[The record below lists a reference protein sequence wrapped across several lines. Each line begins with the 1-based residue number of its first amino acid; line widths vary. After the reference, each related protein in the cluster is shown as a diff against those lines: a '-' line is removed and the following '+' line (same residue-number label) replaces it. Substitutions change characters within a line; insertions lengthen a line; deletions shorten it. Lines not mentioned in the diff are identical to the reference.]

1 MQKLSRSNMSNQAN
15 TQPLLTRDMIR
26 ESDTALWRLFLR
38 INPARLDVLLLGPES
53 VETSVIF
60 HSVELGAPN
69 CQALEEAIYDNPLLL
84 SDFGQVIVTFDTA
97 NFALIPAECV
107 ELKEEIARTLMP
119 SERSADDF
127 ELFGVETGVEQLMM
141 VRVERDVMKFLRRT
155 FAQATYGHVLAVD
168 VTYLNHVNQNGD
180 CCRTYGL
187 CTAHDELAVVSFR
200 PDGRACYINGFTDVV
215 PDDVAY
221 YMLAARSQAGGG
233 QLVVGGE
240 LSRRNAASEA
250 LRRVESEVLP
260 ITLSED
266 LLQLCRMAPQA
277 PLDLLFAT
285 QL

>member
-1 MQKLSRSNMSNQAN
+1 MMSNPVKI
-15 TQPLLTRDMIR
+15 QPLLTRDLIR
-26 ESDTALWRLFLR
+26 ESDTTLWRLFLR

-53 VETSVIF
+53 VETSVIY
-60 HSVELGAPN
+60 HSVELGAPD
-69 CQALEEAIYDNPLLL
+69 CQSLEEAIYDNPLLL
-84 SDFGQVIVTFDTA
+84 SDFGQVIVTFDTP
-97 NFALIPAECV
+97 NFALMPAECGEV
-107 ELKEEIARTLMP
+107 QEQIAAALMP

-127 ELFGVETGVEQLMM
+127 EYFSVEAGADQLMV
-141 VRVERDVMKFLRRT
+141 VRVERDIMKFLRRT
-155 FAQATYGHVLAVD
+155 FAQAIYGHVLAVD

-187 CTAHDELAVVSFR
+187 CTAFDSLEVVAFR
-200 PDGRACYINGFTDVV
+200 ADGRPCYINSFADVA

-240 LSRRNAASEA
+240 LSRRNAAGEV